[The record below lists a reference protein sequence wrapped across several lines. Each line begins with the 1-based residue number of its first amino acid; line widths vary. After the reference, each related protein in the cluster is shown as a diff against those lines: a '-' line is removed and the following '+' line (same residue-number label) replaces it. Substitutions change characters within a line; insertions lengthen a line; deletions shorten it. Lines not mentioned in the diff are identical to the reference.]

1 MSFGEFVVDL
11 LTSFTVFHEILSMP
25 DGRRTLLLALAF
37 FRAALGDGRRT
48 FPAHLAALRAVFL
61 IPARKFKR
69 ALADGAG
76 LRLLRGHG
84 ASPPFAGQNERVR
97 GGKNFSCVAP
107 SIKIDAIFFFFA
119 IVICINFCIYLR

>member
-1 MSFGEFVVDL
+1 
-11 LTSFTVFHEILSMP
+11 MP

-61 IPARKFKR
+61 IPARGFKR
-69 ALADGAG
+69 AFADGAG

-84 ASPPFAGQNERVR
+84 ASPPFVGL
-97 GGKNFSCVAP
+97 
-107 SIKIDAIFFFFA
+107 
-119 IVICINFCIYLR
+119 LREFVGVKKGTEFNPLHLNRHPVFRE

>member
-1 MSFGEFVVDL
+1 
-11 LTSFTVFHEILSMP
+11 MP
-25 DGRRTLLLALAF
+25 DGRRTFLLALAF
-37 FRAALGDGRRT
+37 FRAALGDGRGT

-61 IPARKFKR
+61 IPARGFKC

-76 LRLLRGHG
+76 FRLLRGHG
-84 ASPPFAGQNERVR
+84 GSPPFAGQNTRVR

-107 SIKIDAIFFFFA
+107 STKIDAIFFYFA

>member
-61 IPARKFKR
+61 TVVRGVEWS
-69 ALADGAG
+69 LADGAG

-84 ASPPFAGQNERVR
+84 ASPPFAGLLREFV
-97 GGKNFSCVAP
+97 GG
-107 SIKIDAIFFFFA
+107 
-119 IVICINFCIYLR
+119 